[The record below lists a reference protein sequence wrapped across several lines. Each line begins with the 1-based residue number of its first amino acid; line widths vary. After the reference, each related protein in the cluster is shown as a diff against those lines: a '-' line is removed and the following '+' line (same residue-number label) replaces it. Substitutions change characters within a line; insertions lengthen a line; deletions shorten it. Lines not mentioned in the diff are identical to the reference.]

1 VIQPT
6 GAEHAYDEL
15 LDRCR
20 SLDPVVAAVVFPC
33 EATALKGA
41 VEAARARLIKPI
53 LIGPRPRIL
62 RLAAEAEL
70 DVAAFEIDGAPDA
83 GAAASKAVEAVREGR
98 AEVLMKGSLHT
109 DELMA
114 AVVPSAAGLRNGR
127 RISHA
132 FVMAVPIYCKPLII
146 TDATVNIAPSLDE
159 KRDICQNAIDLAHTL
174 GD

>member
-1 VIQPT
+1 MIQPT